1 MSFHINTTKPIEK
14 PSEFGT
20 IADGLHE
27 VTVQKAE
34 YTTSSTGNKMLK
46 LSFKDTKSGQLIFD
60 QIMEDP
66 TKQVNVYR
74 LSRLLAALKITIDS
88 AVELRDLAK
97 VIKPNSRLVVATV
110 TKPGSQFTNIDINKY
125 EGYYAPEDVAS
136 DPKVVVEA
144 SSNQAPKAQAPAQ
157 PELDI
162 NSDDSTF

>member
-14 PSEFGT
+14 PNEFGT

-27 VTVQKAE
+27 VTVQKVE

-66 TKQVNVYR
+66 SKQVNVYR

-88 AVELRDLAK
+88 AIELRDLVK
-97 VIKPNSRLVVATV
+97 VIKPQSRLVVATV
-110 TKPGSQFTNIDINKY
+110 TKPGSQFTNIDINKF

-136 DPKVVVEA
+136 NPKAVVEL
-144 SSNQAPKAQAPAQ
+144 SSNKAPTAQAPAQ